1 MSTEPT
7 KKQIAWTLFI
17 MVTLVVNV
25 VVSGTIWW
33 ASLDAPAS
41 HSTEKMLWF
50 VANTAGAYWLLFGV
64 E

>member
-1 MSTEPT
+1 MNTEPT

-33 ASLDAPAS
+33 TSLDATAS

-50 VANTAGAYWLLFGV
+50 IANTVGAYWLLFGV